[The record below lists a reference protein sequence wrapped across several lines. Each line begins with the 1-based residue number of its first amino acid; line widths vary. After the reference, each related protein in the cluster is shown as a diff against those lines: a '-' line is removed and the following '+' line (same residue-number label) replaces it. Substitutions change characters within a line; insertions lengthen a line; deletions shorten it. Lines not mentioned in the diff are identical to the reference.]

1 MKRSR
6 TGSSAGK
13 APAVSPVAT
22 VQVPL
27 PLLAVLA
34 DAKTAF
40 FGLCLT
46 AGQQVFQ
53 TLMEQDRA
61 QLCGPKNVPDPDR
74 QAYRGG
80 SAPSEVVLGGRR
92 IVLPRL
98 RARRVTGEELTLPSF
113 AYASARDPLDAR
125 TLEAIAVGVTTRK
138 YPRTLE
144 PLRPD
149 ITERAVSKSAVSR
162 RFVALT
168 SARLTT
174 WLATP
179 LEALDIRVVLIDGL
193 HFRDHVILLALG
205 LDAQGTKHV
214 LALREGTTENATVCK
229 ALLADLRERG
239 LDLDRPT
246 LFIIDGGSGLRKA
259 IRETS
264 GTLGLVQRCQVH
276 KARNVLEHLPEA
288 LRPRIRRALNE
299 AYGLA
304 DATLAKRR
312 LTQLADG
319 LERTHPG
326 AAASLREGLD
336 ETLWSLPS
344 RWAAIAATPSINSSK
359 STRFFRPIG
368 LPLPRPQP
376 VGCADLALR
385 VDCCSEGALLGRRE
399 VGQLVL
405 VVEKIEVSKRDLPRS
420 SSARRPAFRNENGPG
435 RELRAMR
442 EVRLRASGSVRAARD
457 RRTTR
462 EDKTHKG
469 GICPDRLLPPRR
481 PSVTAA
487 RQS

>member
-13 APAVSPVAT
+13 APAVSPSAT

-53 TLMEQDRA
+53 TLMEQDRM

-98 RARRVTGEELTLPSF
+98 RARSVTGEELTLPSF
-113 AYASARDPLDAR
+113 AYASARDPLDAH

-138 YPRTLE
+138 YPRTLDTL
-144 PLRPD
+144 PVDVP
-149 ITERAVSKSAVSR
+149 ERAVSKSAVSR

-179 LEALDIRVVLIDGL
+179 LDGLDIRLVLIDGL
-193 HFRDHVILLALG
+193 HFRDHVILLAVG
-205 LDAQGTKHV
+205 VDAQGTKHV
-214 LALREGTTENATVCK
+214 LALREGTTENATVCQ

-246 LFIIDGGSGLRKA
+246 LFIIDGGTGLRKA

-264 GTLGLVQRCQVH
+264 GALGLVQRCQVH

-304 DATLAKRR
+304 DAALAQRR
-312 LTQLADG
+312 LEQLAAG
-319 LERTHPG
+319 LDQTHPG
-326 AAASLREGLD
+326 AAASLREGL
-336 ETLWSLPS
+336 EEALTLQRLGVTGALYRTLRSTNAIENLNGLVGHFVRHVR
-344 RWAAIAATPSINSSK
+344 RWRDGRMLVRWIAAGLHEARRS
-359 STRFFRPIG
+359 FRRVRG
-368 LPLPRPQP
+368 H
-376 VGCADLALR
+376 ADLA
-385 VDCCSEGALLGRRE
+385 ALVRTLDRQTLDSRKE
-399 VGQLVL
+399 V
-405 VVEKIEVSKRDLPRS
+405 
-420 SSARRPAFRNENGPG
+420 A
-435 RELRAMR
+435 
-442 EVRLRASGSVRAARD
+442 
-457 RRTTR
+457 
-462 EDKTHKG
+462 
-469 GICPDRLLPPRR
+469 
-481 PSVTAA
+481 
-487 RQS
+487 